1 MGDNKILRLSKPEQM
16 YIMDV
21 DFKHFILKSNL
32 ETQYSNA
39 NKWSTPN
46 NVSQIIFYKR
56 SLKQRV
62 HAEGFYLYEIPKQ
75 TKLIY
80 VATSQDKGYR

>member
-1 MGDNKILRLSKPEQM
+1 MWAMGDNKILRLSKPEQM

-39 NKWSTPN
+39 NK
-46 NVSQIIFYKR
+46 
-56 SLKQRV
+56 
-62 HAEGFYLYEIPKQ
+62 
-75 TKLIY
+75 
-80 VATSQDKGYR
+80 